1 MTVTSTYN
9 GMAMARGW
17 ESKSIELQQS
27 EAPERE
33 KKPAARLTPEQI
45 AKAREREGL
54 LLSRRRILQQ
64 LQVAQNARHHEM
76 LQDALADL
84 DVRLAKLDN

>member
-1 MTVTSTYN
+1 MTLTSTYN
-9 GMAMARGW
+9 GIAMARGW

-27 EAPERE
+27 EGPEWE
-33 KKPAARLTPEQI
+33 TKPAARLTPAQI
-45 AKAREREGL
+45 AEAREREGL

-64 LQVAQNARHHEM
+64 LQVAQNARHRQM

-84 DVRLAKLDN
+84 NVRLAKLDD

>member
-33 KKPAARLTPEQI
+33 TKPAARLTPAQI
-45 AKAREREGL
+45 VKAREREGL

-64 LQVAQNARHHEM
+64 LQVAQNARHQQM
-76 LQDALADL
+76 LQEALADL
-84 DVRLAKLDN
+84 DVRLAKLND

>member
-9 GMAMARGW
+9 GIAMARGW

-27 EAPERE
+27 EAPEWE
-33 KKPAARLTPEQI
+33 TKPAARLTPAQI
-45 AKAREREGL
+45 AEARERGGL

-64 LQVAQNARHHEM
+64 LQVAQNPRHQQM

-84 DVRLAKLDN
+84 DVRLAKLDD